1 MTEEPDDD
9 PIGKALN
16 LSPTEK
22 ISATVSNIVKDAH
35 DDSAKQDFELARA
48 NIHSMIMNGQDA
60 MEKLAQIA
68 DSSQHP
74 RAFEVLAKL
83 MDTMLSANKDLMTLQ
98 EKIREI
104 DAADSPI
111 SEKAQTVNNNLF
123 VGSTAELQK
132 VLQDI
137 NKKKVE
143 DDEC

>member
-1 MTEEPDDD
+1 MTNEEDND

-16 LSPTEK
+16 LTPIKKTDNPVDK
-22 ISATVSNIVKDAH
+22 IIQAAHNDSAT
-35 DDSAKQDFELARA
+35 QDFELARA
-48 NIHSMIMNGQDA
+48 NIHSLIINGQEA
-60 MEKLAQIA
+60 IEKLSQIA

-83 MDTMLSANKDLMTLQ
+83 MDTMLNANKDLMTLQ
-98 EKIREI
+98 EKIRDI

-132 VLQDI
+132 VIESIKNDRT
-137 NKKKVE
+137 E
-143 DDEC
+143 